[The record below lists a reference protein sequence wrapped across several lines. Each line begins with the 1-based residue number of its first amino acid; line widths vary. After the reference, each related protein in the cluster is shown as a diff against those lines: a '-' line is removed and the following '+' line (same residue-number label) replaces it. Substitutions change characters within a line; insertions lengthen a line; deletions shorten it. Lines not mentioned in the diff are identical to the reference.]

1 MESAFRN
8 VSEQEIREEIDSA
21 YFDVLEKTPYELA
34 GTEVPSIRPG
44 EETTRLKDSGE
55 AKEYQE
61 ATKSLIEREIKA
73 KVDAK
78 MQDAKPMASVL
89 QDSVLMFQNNPD
101 LIPNT
106 KQYDKELA
114 DAVVEAGKSYELRV
128 KDKLYGYQ
136 VPMQPIINQL
146 RSLLE
151 KQRGASGVT
160 AAQAREAAAARAAQ
174 QTRNN
179 HGQFQGGDGPQAG
192 IASKAGLSGVGGSD
206 DNYDQFWSGVG
217 MPGFGN
223 I

>member
-174 QTRNN
+174 QTRNDN
-179 HGQFQGGDGPQAG
+179 GQFQGGDGPQAG